1 MLTDIARWREAAEAH
16 GEIFRD
22 IRPACTFV
30 GVARFIDPEWL
41 IETEADCVIAA

>member
-1 MLTDIARWREAAEAH
+1 MLSDISTWREAARAH

-30 GVARFIDPEWL
+30 EVSRVIDPGWL
-41 IETEADCVIAA
+41 VEIEVDAVVG